1 MAIWKSILWLT
12 FVAKHVERLCIVSNI
27 IPIVC
32 CNLYFPTIYI
42 LQISVL
48 CGTHIP
54 MSHFFSLYFLS
65 PCFRISFPIL
75 FPEYLN
81 PIFLQ
86 LAPSLGAFWTKY
98 IFLPHMSPLK
108 SVVILE
114 MTQFGCVGI
123 PCVNKRQH
131 KSSHTLSL
139 LQFGLTKK
147 LWVVILW
154 VETYICWLTLAL
166 QSMLQTWLSV
176 LMSVSRLMPDVSS
189 LKDTRL

>member
-42 LQISVL
+42 LQTSVL
-48 CGTHIP
+48 CDTHIP
-54 MSHFFSLYFLS
+54 TSHLCSLYFS
-65 PCFRISFPIL
+65 FPCFRNSFPIL
-75 FPEYLN
+75 FPEYL
-81 PIFLQ
+81 IFISLQ

-123 PCVNKRQH
+123 PCVNKKDNTSRVTH
-131 KSSHTLSL
+131 SPYYNLAWLKSY
-139 LQFGLTKK
+139 G
-147 LWVVILW
+147 
-154 VETYICWLTLAL
+154 
-166 QSMLQTWLSV
+166 
-176 LMSVSRLMPDVSS
+176 
-189 LKDTRL
+189 